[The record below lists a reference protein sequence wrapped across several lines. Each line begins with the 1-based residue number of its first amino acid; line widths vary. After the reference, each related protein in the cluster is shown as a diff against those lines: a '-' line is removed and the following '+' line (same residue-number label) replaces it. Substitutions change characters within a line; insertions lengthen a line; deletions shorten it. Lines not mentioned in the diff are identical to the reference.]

1 MAVKKGTGSTGKKKK
16 SAAGKKSAPKAP
28 ARRAAAPPAQRGSR
42 ALYLLVI
49 LALLTVIVYM
59 ANMVFFQDRA
69 PKRLADD
76 GQRDAKRAEQT
87 KQDQKKA
94 DERDDRKKDD
104 GKAQSEQMVKIYLV
118 RVDDNTGKS
127 SMIAVSRSVKG
138 QPTVQQALAELV
150 RGSTAAE
157 KRRGLLTAIPPSLR
171 VRSVTVKNRSAE
183 IDFNGAIEQ
192 PVGKDIMINRIDQI
206 VYTATDIPGVDS
218 VLIRINGRRQQT
230 LGGEGIPIAGP
241 LRRRQ

>member
-28 ARRAAAPPAQRGSR
+28 ACRAAAPPAQRGSR

-76 GQRDAKRAEQT
+76 GHRDAKRAEQT
-87 KQDQKKA
+87 KQDQKG

-127 SMIAVSRSVKG
+127 SMIAVSRAVKG

-150 RGSTAAE
+150 RGSTVAE

-171 VRSVTVKNRSAE
+171 VRSVTVKNRNAE

-241 LRRRQ
+241 LRRRE